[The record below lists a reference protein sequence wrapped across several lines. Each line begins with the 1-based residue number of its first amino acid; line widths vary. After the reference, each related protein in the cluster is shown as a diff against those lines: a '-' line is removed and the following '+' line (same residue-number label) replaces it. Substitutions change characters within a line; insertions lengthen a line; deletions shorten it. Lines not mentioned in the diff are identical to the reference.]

1 MNFDITPQNGP
12 HDSAQ
17 IESVRPYVDFG
28 ALRIEPIADLGMSV
42 EVEDGTNRVIAVT
55 LEYANSKL
63 QLMAFAAPRN
73 EGLWQDI
80 RTAVSQNIK
89 SQGGQV
95 EEGYG
100 ALGAELVA
108 KLPLV
113 DDTGRA
119 AGHRLARFIGFDGP
133 RWCLRGT
140 VSGAALTDPKASAEI
155 SDLFRTVVVHRGDTA
170 LPPGEALTLSV
181 PVGSVLPPGMKTDS

>member
-1 MNFDITPQNGP
+1 MMTESFGQNGP
-12 HDSAQ
+12 YDSES
-17 IESVRPYVDFG
+17 IEQVRPYVDFG
-28 ALRIEPIADLGMSV
+28 SLRIEPISNLAMSV
-42 EVEDGTNRVIAVT
+42 EVDESTNRVIAVT
-55 LEYANSKL
+55 LDYANSKL
-63 QLMAFAAPRN
+63 QLMPFAAPRS
-73 EGLWQDI
+73 EGLWAEI
-80 RTAVSQNIK
+80 RNAVAQNIRA
-89 SQGGQV
+89 QGGEV

-140 VSGAALTDPKASAEI
+140 VSGAALTDTKAAAEI
-155 SDLFRTVVVHRGDTA
+155 NDLFRSVVVHRADTPM
-170 LPPGEALTLSV
+170 PPGEALPLSV
-181 PVGSVLPPGMKTDS
+181 PAGSVLPPGMKS

>member
-1 MNFDITPQNGP
+1 MNSELTSQNGP
-12 HDSAQ
+12 YDSGQ
-17 IESVRPYVDFG
+17 IASVRPYVDFG

-73 EGLWQDI
+73 EGLWQEI

-100 ALGAELVA
+100 ALGAELLA

-155 SDLFRTVVVHRGDTA
+155 SDLFRTVVVHRGETA
-170 LPPGEALTLSV
+170 LPPGEALTLTV
-181 PVGSVLPPGMKTDS
+181 PVGSVLPPGMKAES

>member
-1 MNFDITPQNGP
+1 MNSDLTAQYGP
-12 HDSAQ
+12 FDSAQ
-17 IESVRPYVDFG
+17 VADVRPYVDFG
-28 ALRIEPIADLGMSV
+28 SLRIEPIADLGMSV

-55 LEYANSKL
+55 LEFANSKL
-63 QLMAFAAPRN
+63 QLMAFAAPRT
-73 EGLWQDI
+73 EGMWHDI
-80 RTAVSQNIK
+80 RSAVSQNIK
-89 SQGGQV
+89 SQGGDV

-108 KLPLV
+108 KLPLI

-119 AGHRLARFIGFDGP
+119 AGHRMARFIGFDGP

-155 SDLFRTVVVHRGDTA
+155 SDLFRTVVVHRGDTPM
-170 LPPGEALTLSV
+170 PPGEALALTV
-181 PVGSVLPPGMKTDS
+181 PVGSVLPPGMKAQS